1 MRELGWLGRGR
12 WRVRGAGC
20 GGEGLA
26 GGGGDGGTGEM
37 PWRLD
42 VGVMDLHLVMV
53 TMRCA
58 SSAQGRCYSLEARSY
73 GISRTRAGLPPLKE
87 EFVEDWFFSGV
98 AFSST
103 LQLPELHAVP
113 FVSRI

>member
-1 MRELGWLGRGR
+1 MY
-12 WRVRGAGC
+12 VS
-20 GGEGLA
+20 
-26 GGGGDGGTGEM
+26 
-37 PWRLD
+37 
-42 VGVMDLHLVMV
+42 VMS

-58 SSAQGRCYSLEARSY
+58 SSAQERCYSLEALFHS
-73 GISRTRAGLPPLKE
+73 ISCTRAGLPPLKE